1 MRIKA
6 KISSRRHLARAVFAL
21 ALLLGAL
28 PAHGYIRVSY
38 SLGRIS
44 SESTYI
50 TVVRISEVQLSN
62 NVITFRK
69 VRDLRGKYPSETI
82 RHNIGKN
89 GEFSLQGKGAPGTF
103 IGEGARDWR
112 DIMDWA
118 QIGKEAVLFWSGG
131 PCEVC
136 IGNYW
141 YQVVPEGGDWRLLH
155 SEPTFA
161 LGFAGRLPSLIKAV
175 EAMQA
180 GQEAIVP
187 CMVPSDPKVLLE
199 RTARIQR
206 MKVSLKILDYN
217 PQRDFAGWSD
227 SGQLRPVSGMPGFTH
242 YGALGMLGPGATGMA
257 PADFTGDG
265 KPDLCLFSEQRV
277 VLLENQDGNFNECG
291 APIDGGARS
300 AAWGDCNGD
309 GRPDLLLA
317 TPSGVRLLG
326 NQGGGK
332 FFDCSSALPTSA
344 YQHVTAAVW
353 IGGGTNNARPNI
365 LLADGFR
372 GLRLYRN
379 KTTQPA
385 AAPAAAP
392 PIGKWFYAGPFDNT
406 GGNGFATAY
415 PPEKGVDL
423 AAQYT
428 GKGGT
433 KVSWQEGSF
442 TDGQVNNLA
451 LFQPENNENAIVYLY
466 RELQCKDSR
475 DLPVSM
481 GSDDTLSVWFNGQP
495 VHAENVARG
504 CQPDQVLLTLKT
516 KPGRNSLLLKI
527 CQGSGPWAF
536 YFSQKLAVEV
546 MQSTWP
552 VFEDVSDTVG
562 LGMGGAASKLK
573 GDQLLVAD
581 VNGDGLEDVLFS
593 AGAGV
598 LLIQTKQGFVE
609 APNHG
614 ISYRAGGVIPAF
626 GDCTGDGRPDLFVP
640 QAGGPGRLFLNDGTG
655 HFRDVSERAGDL
667 ATPLGFA
674 TCAVWSDF
682 CQRGLPDLLVGC
694 VRGPNRYFRNNGNG
708 TFTDAGDEIG
718 LYNGI
723 YNTSSL
729 AVLDVNQDGVTDL
742 IMGNTGSESS
752 LLLGS
757 RRRLDAPPAGKIGD
771 VRKGTVAYAAT
782 AAR

>member
-1 MRIKA
+1 MKIPA
-6 KISSRRHLARAVFAL
+6 KISSSRNLACAVFAL
-21 ALLLGAL
+21 TLLLGTL

-50 TVVRISEVQLSN
+50 TVVRVSEVQLSN
-62 NVITFRK
+62 NVLTFRK

-89 GEFSLQGKGAPGTF
+89 GEFSLQGKGAPGTY

-180 GQEAIVP
+180 GQEAVVP

-217 PQRDFAGWSD
+217 PQRDFAGWGD
-227 SGQLRPVSGMPGFTH
+227 SGQLRPVSTMPGFTH

-317 TPSGVRLLG
+317 TPYGVRLLG

-372 GLRLYRN
+372 GLRMLRN
-379 KTTQPA
+379 TTPPQA
-385 AAPAAAP
+385 SSAPAGAKTNSTP
-392 PIGKWFYAGPFDNT
+392 
-406 GGNGFATAY
+406 
-415 PPEKGVDL
+415 
-423 AAQYT
+423 
-428 GKGGT
+428 
-433 KVSWQEGSF
+433 
-442 TDGQVNNLA
+442 
-451 LFQPENNENAIVYLY
+451 
-466 RELQCKDSR
+466 
-475 DLPVSM
+475 
-481 GSDDTLSVWFNGQP
+481 
-495 VHAENVARG
+495 
-504 CQPDQVLLTLKT
+504 LT
-516 KPGRNSLLLKI
+516 
-527 CQGSGPWAF
+527 
-536 YFSQKLAVEV
+536 
-546 MQSTWP
+546 
-552 VFEDVSDTVG
+552 FEDVSDAVG
-562 LGMGGAASKLK
+562 LGMAGVAGKLK

-593 AGAGV
+593 AGSGV
-598 LLIQTKQGFVE
+598 LLLQTKQGFVE

-626 GDCTGDGRPDLFVP
+626 GDYTGDGRPDLFVP

-667 ATPLGFA
+667 AKPLGFA
-674 TCAVWSDF
+674 TCAIWSDF

-757 RRRLDAPPAGKIGD
+757 RRRFDAPPAGKIGD